1 MNVPNPNAQSLLV
14 ECGRGAE
21 GLSRILCMFFPGV
34 ALIIAVMLIRDFIEP
49 AIANSAWA
57 LCSTGLIGLGILR
70 SKCKNTPTM
79 LGTIIAVTAAT
90 YIFFQVASA
99 HPDQWIFL
107 GWAFGMFA
115 IMLWAGLLHFGIEF
129 SEHVVIMYGWPW
141 RILGMIY
148 VAVMLSVPF
157 GLILLTARG

>member
-1 MNVPNPNAQSLLV
+1 MDVPNPNAQSLLV

-79 LGTIIAVTAAT
+79 LGTIIGRNCGDV
-90 YIFFQVASA
+90 YLFPSSIGPSRSVDI
-99 HPDQWIFL
+99 PRV
-107 GWAFGMFA
+107 
-115 IMLWAGLLHFGIEF
+115 GI
-129 SEHVVIMYGWPW
+129 W
-141 RILGMIY
+141 Y
-148 VAVMLSVPF
+148 VL
-157 GLILLTARG
+157 R